1 MCIACNLTEKL
12 FVFVLFYDTLERPVK
27 NFTLLTDKTTWT
39 FQKSQLKITVQAQVT
54 IAKPNVICT
63 KTYVHKHA
71 TNY

>member
-1 MCIACNLTEKL
+1 MDFSEDSTKSTVTYANICE
-12 FVFVLFYDTLERPVK
+12 FYYL
-27 NFTLLTDKTTWT
+27 
-39 FQKSQLKITVQAQVT
+39 QAQVT